1 MVTIL
6 IIWAKMTTQGLLKIK
21 KFWNKG
27 FEIVIFVHDFT
38 NNFFSLDSHY
48 IVDMAMWLIS
58 GNSSISMTET

>member
-1 MVTIL
+1 
-6 IIWAKMTTQGLLKIK
+6 MTTQGLLKIN

-27 FEIVIFVHDFT
+27 FEIVIFVHDFI